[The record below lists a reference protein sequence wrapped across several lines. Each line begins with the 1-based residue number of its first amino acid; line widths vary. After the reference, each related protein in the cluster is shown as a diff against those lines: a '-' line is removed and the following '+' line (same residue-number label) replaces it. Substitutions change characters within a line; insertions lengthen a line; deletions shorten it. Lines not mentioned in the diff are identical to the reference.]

1 MDTLFYLTPLFF
13 LTGLTYA
20 MAGFAG
26 GSTYLALLALFQYP
40 YGSIPKI
47 ALFCN
52 LIVSAGGT
60 WHFARAGHLKM
71 HKILP
76 FLVGSIPA
84 AYIGGRIPI
93 GKELFTLLLGLS
105 LLAAATRLLMAGK
118 AFEGLKSP
126 DTKRAWMIG
135 LPLGALLGFLSGLVG
150 IGGGI
155 FLSPL
160 LLLLGWADVKE
171 AAAAA
176 ALFILANS
184 ASGLAGQFA
193 KSGLE
198 ESALHM
204 LPLAM
209 AAFAGGQIGSR
220 LGAGRIPSIWLQR
233 ITAVLLLAVA
243 AKLLGVFG

>member
-1 MDTLFYLTPLFF
+1 MPLTYLAPLFF
-13 LTGLTYA
+13 LTGFAYS

-60 WHFARAGHLKM
+60 WHFTKAGHLKM
-71 HKILP
+71 NKVLP
-76 FLVGSIPA
+76 FLIGSIPA

-93 GKELFTLLLGLS
+93 GKELFSLLLGLS
-105 LLAAATRLLMAGK
+105 LLAASGRLMMSVRSFEANVDPGK
-118 AFEGLKSP
+118 W
-126 DTKRAWMIG
+126 RIWMIG
-135 LPLGALLGFLSGLVG
+135 LTLGALLGLLSGLVG

-160 LLLLGWADVKE
+160 LLLLGWADAKQ

-176 ALFILANS
+176 SLFILANS

-198 ESALHM
+198 VSAVPM
-204 LPLAM
+204 IPLAL
-209 AAFAGGQIGSR
+209 AALAGGQIGSR
-220 LGAGRIPSIWLQR
+220 LGAGRISPLWIQR
-233 ITAVLLLAVA
+233 ITAILLLAVA
-243 AKLLGVFG
+243 AKLLGILG